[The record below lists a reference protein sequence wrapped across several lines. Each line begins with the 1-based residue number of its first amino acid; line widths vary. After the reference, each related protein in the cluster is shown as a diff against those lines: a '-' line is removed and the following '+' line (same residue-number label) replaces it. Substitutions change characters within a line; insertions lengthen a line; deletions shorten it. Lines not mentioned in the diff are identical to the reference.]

1 MALASGVAAWP
12 LVGHAQV
19 VDRKRRIGVLIGYA
33 EGDPQTKERLAAFAQ
48 GLQKR
53 GWSSASNAQID
64 YRFAGGSESLFQ
76 SFAKE
81 LIALEPD
88 VILAHTTPAAAAV
101 QRESRTV
108 PVVFV
113 NVSDPIGA
121 GFISSLANPGGN
133 LTGMLHVEA
142 GIVGK
147 WLAML
152 KEIAPGLTRVAL
164 VANPKTTP
172 FYYFSRAAEMAASSS
187 GLVLVPSPVATSGE
201 IERVIESLGR
211 VPNSGM
217 VLPPDSTTVDH
228 RNRII
233 DLAARHRVPAAYSFT
248 FFVTDGGL
256 MSYGTDQVDLFRH
269 AANYVDRILRGDK
282 PADLPVQAPTRF
294 ETAVN
299 VKTARTLG
307 LAVPYGLLLAA
318 DELID

>member
-1 MALASGVAAWP
+1 
-12 LVGHAQV
+12 
-19 VDRKRRIGVLIGYA
+19 
-33 EGDPQTKERLAAFAQ
+33 
-48 GLQKR
+48 
-53 GWSSASNAQID
+53 
-64 YRFAGGSESLFQ
+64 
-76 SFAKE
+76 
-81 LIALEPD
+81 LEPD

-172 FYYFSRAAEMAASSS
+172 FYCFSRAAEMAASSS